1 MTVATPRLR
10 PIARFPDLRP
20 LIFPKSA
27 VLVGVSERTSPGI
40 VESVVGKGIPV
51 FGVHPRRPAIA
62 GLEMFARIAELPA
75 RPELALLLVGH
86 RAIERAID
94 EALDAGV
101 RAFIIPGLGNE
112 AAAEAAPVTARV
124 ADRLRLAGA
133 MAVGPNGMGV
143 AVPSTASFWF
153 GTVPA
158 TFVPGHVS
166 VIVHSGSIGEALLA
180 LGPRIGFRAVVSP
193 GAEIGADVADFCA
206 YFAGDDGTRAVGLFL
221 ETVRRPEAFDDALA
235 LLGRSGKP
243 VVCLKVGRSPAG
255 AAAVLAHNGARPGS
269 QAALDRQLHDHHV
282 IVVDDYPAFLEVL
295 EVLGRQRRPLGARL
309 GGVSNSGGEA
319 ALLADHA
326 DDAGMPFRPLSG
338 GLIGRLKQAFPN
350 YAAPQNPVDAWAVDE
365 PERVFP
371 ETLQLLAQSGEFD
384 ILVAQID
391 QSQFLGA
398 PENDNAL
405 FITRALADAV
415 AGTSIFAAVTSVQPG
430 DPSPE
435 VARLARDRD
444 VALLRG
450 SQNAMRALAAVAR
463 LSTSSSPSPYA
474 GGPTSPSPAGGGG
487 QGGGLHG

>member
-1 MTVATPRLR
+1 MGGCCAHDGERMTVAIPRLH
-10 PIARFPDLRP
+10 PTARFADVRP

-27 VLVGVSERTSPGI
+27 VLIGVSERTWPEI
-40 VESVVGKGIPV
+40 VESVLGKGIPA
-51 FGVHPRRPAIA
+51 FGVHPRRPGLA
-62 GLEMFARIAELPA
+62 GLEMFARIADAPA
-75 RPELALLLVGH
+75 RAELALLLVGH
-86 RAIERAID
+86 RAIERAVD
-94 EALDAGV
+94 EALEAGV

-112 AAAEAAPVTARV
+112 AGAEAGAVTARV
-124 ADRLRLAGA
+124 AERLRQAGA
-133 MAVGPNGMGV
+133 LAVGPNGMGV
-143 AVPSTASFWF
+143 AVPAAASFWF

-166 VIVHSGSIGEALLA
+166 AVVHSGSIGEALLA

-193 GAEIGADVADFCA
+193 GAEIGSDVADFCA
-206 YFAGDDGTRAVGLFL
+206 FFAGDDGTHAVGLFL
-221 ETVRRPEAFDDALA
+221 ETVRRPEAFDDALD
-235 LLGRSGKP
+235 LLERADKP
-243 VVCLKVGRSPAG
+243 VVCLKVGRSAAG
-255 AAAVLAHNGARPGS
+255 AAAVIAHNGAQPGA
-269 QAALDRQLHDHHV
+269 QAELDRQLRDHHV
-282 IVVDDYPAFLEVL
+282 IVVDDYPAFVEVL
-295 EVLGRQRRPLGARL
+295 EVLGRRRRPGGTRL

-326 DDAGMPFRPLSG
+326 DSAGLPFRPLSSA
-338 GLIGRLKQAFPN
+338 LIGRLKQAFSN
-350 YAAPQNPVDAWAVDE
+350 YLAPQNPVDAWAVDE

-371 ETLQLLAQSGEFD
+371 ETLRLLVQSGEFD

-415 AGTSIFAAVTSVQPG
+415 EGTTIFPAITSVQPG

-435 VARLARDRD
+435 VARLARERD

-463 LSTSSSPSPYA
+463 RQPSLVSN
-474 GGPTSPSPAGGGG
+474 GGPAGNSRG
-487 QGGGLHG
+487 